1 MTSSGQGVTI
11 VSIVGREVLDS
22 RGNPTV
28 EAEVR
33 LSDGATAH
41 ATVPSGAS
49 TGAYEAVELRDNEP
63 VRYLGRGVQ
72 QAVNN
77 INNVISQSLLGESG
91 LSPFDQTAVDRML
104 VGLDQT
110 PNKGGLGANAILAV
124 SLAVAHAAARSRNVS
139 LWSYLSGNGDVSLP
153 VPMFNILNG
162 GRHASNSTDV
172 QEFMVVPAGV
182 ATFSDALRAGA
193 EIYHSLRDLLRQ
205 GGHNLNVGDEGGF
218 APTLPSNRDAL
229 EVTTRAVEVAGYTL
243 GEQVF
248 LALDVAGSELFDA
261 DTGRYVLEREGVILT
276 SSELIALYDRW
287 RREFPIISIEDGLNE
302 DDWEGWAEMRRSIGG
317 TVQLVGDDLLVTNPT
332 RIRRGI
338 DEGAANAVLLKPNQ
352 IGTLSETRDALD
364 MARQAGWGAVMS
376 HRSGET
382 EDTTIADLSVAW
394 NVGQIK
400 AGAPARSDRVAKYN
414 RLLRIEHELG
424 DRARYAG
431 REVYSRFRGG

>member
-11 VSIVGREVLDS
+11 ASIVGREVLDS

-63 VRYLGRGVQ
+63 DRYLGRGVQ
-72 QAVNN
+72 QAVSNV
-77 INNVISQSLLGESG
+77 NNVIAQYLVGESG
-91 LSPFDQTAVDRML
+91 PSPFDQTAVDGML
-104 VGLDQT
+104 VRLDQT
-110 PNKGGLGANAILAV
+110 ANKGRLGANAILAV
-124 SLAVAHAAARSRNVS
+124 SLAVAHAAARGREIS
-139 LWSYLSGNGDVSLP
+139 LWRYLSGGGEVSLP

-229 EVTTRAVEVAGYTL
+229 EVTTHAVEVAGYTL

-261 DTGRYVLEREGVILT
+261 DTGRYVLEREGVTLT
-276 SSELIALYDRW
+276 SSELIALYDGW

-302 DDWEGWAEMRRSIGG
+302 DDWEGWAEMRRSIGS

-338 DEGAANAVLLKPNQ
+338 DEGAASAVLLKPNQ
-352 IGTLSETRDALD
+352 IGTLSETWDALD

-431 REVYSRFRGG
+431 REVYARFRGS

>member
-77 INNVISQSLLGESG
+77 ISNVISQSLLGESG
-91 LSPFDQTAVDRML
+91 PSPFDQTAVDRML

-182 ATFSDALRAGA
+182 ATFSDALRTGA

-261 DTGRYVLEREGVILT
+261 DTGRYVLEREGVILS

>member
-261 DTGRYVLEREGVILT
+261 DTGRYVLEREGVILS